1 MVTPTQ
7 RREVVGWAR
16 TAYGLAERRAC
27 RAVGVTRS
35 LVRYRSVKP
44 PQEPL
49 RRRLRELAAS
59 RVSWGYPRLTILLRR
74 EGWRVNHKRVY
85 RLYTEE
91 GLTLKRK
98 RPKRRK
104 SAVPRQVRPEP
115 QEANERWAMDFVHDT
130 LAGGHSIR
138 ILAAIDAYTRECVA
152 LAARSAFRGA
162 DVAMVLTEAGRRR
175 GGLPALIS
183 VDNGT
188 EFTSKALDH
197 WAYWNK
203 IQLDFSR
210 PGKPTDN
217 AHIESFNATLRR
229 ECLSQH
235 WFTDLEDARLTLERW
250 RDDYNKFRPHSSLGQ
265 IPPRQ
270 FRLDGAFT
278 LVPEKLQNSPV
289 SRT

>member
-7 RREVVGWAR
+7 RREVVGWAQ
-16 TAYGLAERRAC
+16 TAYELAERRAC
-27 RAVGVTRS
+27 RAVGVSRS
-35 LVRYRSVKP
+35 LVRYQSVKP
-44 PQEPL
+44 SQDPL

-74 EGWRVNHKRVY
+74 EGWHVNHKRVY
-85 RLYTEE
+85 RLYSEE

-104 SAVPRQVRPEP
+104 SAVPRQVRPEVKS
-115 QEANERWAMDFVHDT
+115 ANERWAMDFVHDV
-130 LAGGHSIR
+130 LAGGRTIR
-138 ILAAIDAYTRECVA
+138 ILTAIDAYTRECVA
-152 LAARSAFRGA
+152 LVAQPTFRGE
-162 DVAMVLTEAGRRR
+162 DVAAILSEAGNRR
-175 GGLPALIS
+175 GTLPALIS

-188 EFTSKALDH
+188 EFTSRALDH

-235 WFTDLEDARLTLERW
+235 WFVDLEDARLTLEHW
-250 RDDYNKFRPHSSLGQ
+250 RDEYNRFRPHSSLGQ

-270 FRLDGAFT
+270 FRLGGALT
-278 LVPEKLQNSPV
+278 PDPEKLPNSPV
-289 SRT
+289 HRT

>member
-7 RREVVGWAR
+7 RREVVEWAQ
-16 TAYGLAERRAC
+16 TAYRLAERRTC
-27 RAVGVTRS
+27 RAVGVSRS

-44 PQEPL
+44 SQEPL

-85 RLYTEE
+85 RLYSEE
-91 GLTLKRK
+91 GLSLKRK
-98 RPKRRK
+98 QPKRRK
-104 SAVPRQVRPEP
+104 SAVPRQVRLDP
-115 QEANERWAMDFVHDT
+115 QAANERWAMDFVHDV
-130 LAGGHSIR
+130 LAGGRTIR
-138 ILAAIDAYTRECVA
+138 ILATIDAYTRECVA
-152 LAARSAFRGA
+152 LVAQPSFRGE
-162 DVAMVLTEAGRRR
+162 DVAAILSDAGCRR
-175 GGLPALIS
+175 GSLPALIS

-188 EFTSKALDH
+188 EFTSRALDH

-203 IQLDFSR
+203 VQLDFSR

-235 WFTDLEDARLTLERW
+235 WFTDFDDARLTLERW

-265 IPPRQ
+265 VPPCQ
-270 FRLDGAFT
+270 FRLGGAFT
-278 LVPEKLQNSPV
+278 PDPENVQNSPV
-289 SRT
+289 PWT

>member
-7 RREVVGWAR
+7 RREVVAWAQA
-16 TAYGLAERRAC
+16 AYGLAERQAC
-27 RAVGVTRS
+27 RAVGVHRS

-44 PQEPL
+44 SQEPL

-74 EGWRVNHKRVY
+74 EDWHVNHKRVY

-91 GLTLKRK
+91 GLALKRK

-104 SAVPRQVRPEP
+104 SATVRQIRT
-115 QEANERWAMDFVHDT
+115 EAGAPNERWAMDFVHDV
-130 LAGGHSIR
+130 LAGGRTIR
-138 ILAAIDAYTRECVA
+138 ILAAIDTFTRECVA
-152 LAARSAFRGA
+152 LVARRSFKGE
-162 DVAMVLTEAGRRR
+162 DVAVILTEAGRAR
-175 GGLPALIS
+175 GALPALIS

-188 EFTSKALDH
+188 EFTSRALDH

-235 WFTDLEDARLTLERW
+235 WFIDFDDARLTLEKW

-265 IPPRQ
+265 IPPRH
-270 FRLDGAFT
+270 FRLGGAFN
-278 LVPEKLQNSPV
+278 LGPKRLQNSTAPW
-289 SRT
+289 T